1 MILAVYEA
9 AAWVVVVKQDNK
21 TRRRQPESIGRQ
33 WSCRRICIGGG
44 GGGGCDSNKLLIRT
58 ALSFK
63 RLPRLLYQLII
74 KRYYIFI
81 AYINIQL
88 LSNDNVS

>member
-1 MILAVYEA
+1 MILSVYEA

-44 GGGGCDSNKLLIRT
+44 GGGETLINFCH
-58 ALSFK
+58 LSVY
-63 RLPRLLYQLII
+63 R
-74 KRYYIFI
+74 
-81 AYINIQL
+81 AC
-88 LSNDNVS
+88 

>member
-33 WSCRRICIGGG
+33 WGET
-44 GGGGCDSNKLLIRT
+44 LINFCH
-58 ALSFK
+58 LSVY
-63 RLPRLLYQLII
+63 R
-74 KRYYIFI
+74 
-81 AYINIQL
+81 AC
-88 LSNDNVS
+88 

>member
-44 GGGGCDSNKLLIRT
+44 GGGGCDSNKLL
-58 ALSFK
+58 SFK
-63 RLPRLLYQLII
+63 RLPRLLNQLII

>member
-1 MILAVYEA
+1 MILSVYEA

-44 GGGGCDSNKLLIRT
+44 GGWDPNKL
-58 ALSFK
+58 LSFK
-63 RLPRLLYQLII
+63 RLPRLLNQLII